1 MKKKAQ
7 VIKLIINKPGAA
19 IYHCSNT
26 RDFFITQGTDA
37 DIPYHLYILSDEE
50 IKEGDWY
57 VWLGNKQICQAI
69 GYRETDMDGLN
80 AHVKANDVVKIIA
93 TTDKSLV
100 RPLEEWEQIGIAPKG
115 YNQIPQIPEPFI
127 KAYVEANGEIDKVM
141 LEYDCLA
148 SVKMV
153 TTDFSDDKEPI
164 DLTESKCIE
173 SKLKTTSNNEVII
186 HLPEEKMYSR
196 ESMINKIN
204 EAFQQIGYMITIDT
218 YPDGGI
224 ESIEGLDKWI
234 EDNL

>member
-69 GYRETDMDGLN
+69 GYRETDMYGLN

-93 TTDKSLV
+93 TTELLQMKPDTV
-100 RPLEEWEQIGIAPKG
+100 VTEQ
-115 YNQIPQIPEPFI
+115 YVPQIPESFLPI
-127 KAYVEANGEIDKVM
+127 YVKAYNEGNPITEVE
-141 LEYDCLA
+141 LECKGTMSWDIKL
-148 SVKMV
+148 
-153 TTDFSDDKEPI
+153 TD
-164 DLTESKCIE
+164 
-173 SKLKTTSNNEVII
+173 NNEVVI

-196 ESMINKIN
+196 DEVK
-204 EAFQQIGYMITIDT
+204 AFAKKYAERCQAPIQAG
-218 YPDGGI
+218 
-224 ESIEGLDKWI
+224 DKWI
-234 EDNL
+234 EENL